1 MNILAFLGIIPTLY
15 VNIRGILIG
24 KFIFGLASGT
34 IIVASSI
41 YLNETVPVEKSSS
54 FDFTT
59 NFGVILGVTICLGL
73 GLGLPDPS
81 VDLEEAKATEFW
93 KYINGM
99 PLLFTSVSVI
109 NWVCFFKHESLRFC
123 YTIKDHD
130 MAKQQIAR
138 IYDTTKSEEIEKIF
152 DKQLEV

>member
-1 MNILAFLGIIPTLY
+1 M
-15 VNIRGILIG
+15 
-24 KFIFGLASGT
+24 
-34 IIVASSI
+34 
-41 YLNETVPVEKSSS
+41 

-99 PLLFTSVSVI
+99 PLLFTTISVL
-109 NWVCFFKHESLRFC
+109 NWLFCFKQESLRFC
-123 YTIKDHD
+123 FMIKDHA

-138 IYDTTKSEEIEKIF
+138 IYDTAKSEDIDKLF
-152 DKQLEV
+152 DMHLET